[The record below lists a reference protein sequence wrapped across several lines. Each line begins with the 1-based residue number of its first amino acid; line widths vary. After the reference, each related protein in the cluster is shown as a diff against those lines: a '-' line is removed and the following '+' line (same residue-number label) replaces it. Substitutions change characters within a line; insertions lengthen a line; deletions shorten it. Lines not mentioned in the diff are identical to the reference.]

1 MPISLRGFLVCFVT
15 LCVAFVPV
23 LFYAGLYLSI
33 EPASAFIL
41 LIFTH
46 RLDRISW
53 WLGFHVSVYIGVF
66 TAIGALAYVLVRLLP
81 WRPTRLLLLVVLL
94 ALPVISSFAR
104 VLTYSSIQ
112 GSGGTYTFWGAAHR
126 YFEKPH

>member
-1 MPISLRGFLVCFVT
+1 MSISLRGFLVCFVA

-23 LFYAGLYLSI
+23 LFNAGLYLSI
-33 EPASAFIL
+33 EPVSAFIL
-41 LIFTH
+41 HIFTH

-53 WLGFHVSVYIGVF
+53 WLGLHVGVYTCVF
-66 TAIGALAYVLVRLLP
+66 SAIGALACVLLLFLP
-81 WRPTRLLLLVVLL
+81 WRPIRLLLLAMLF

-126 YFEKPH
+126 YFENRH